1 MIKIKYANSPK
12 KLQSELI
19 ELNKVHVVKKKPHEI
34 KQEILVDIT
43 GEFEVVGNLSLGDQ
57 IRETQIRFRNVDV
70 FASYVKPSM
79 KDMKR
84 KMPFLMVKSIKS
96 IVLNLRSLKDVN
108 MEMVVILNMNF
119 LNIEVI
125 IVLFQLK
132 FFVLSEVLFS

>member
-79 KDMKR
+79 KGMKQ

-96 IVLNLRSLKDVN
+96 IVLNLRSIKDVN

>member
-79 KDMKR
+79 KGMKQ